1 MSKVDFVAFK
11 VTTAKAENSYLCQ
24 FGIVIVTNRNIS
36 AKFHYFIKP
45 AVLSCPECGSDL
57 LKDGTKII
65 HSFPEAWEKVRN
77 LFTGNL
83 LVAHNA
89 RFELSLLRNA
99 LLHYKLEVPELYC
112 DCTYRLSGLSLEA
125 LCNALKID
133 YQNDN
138 DALLD
143 AAAIAFAYQKLQQGI
158 KPDYSLI
165 KLRQN

>member
-1 MSKVDFVAFK
+1 MSKVDFVAFRL
-11 VTTAKAENSYLCQ
+11 TTAKAENSHFCQ

-36 AKFHYFIKP
+36 EKYHFFITP
-45 AVLSCPECGSDL
+45 SVMSYPEGDSGIIQDGS
-57 LKDGTKII
+57 KII
-65 HSFPEAWEKVRN
+65 HSFPEVWEKIKN

-99 LLHYKLEVPELYC
+99 LIQYKLEIPELYC

-125 LCNALKID
+125 LCSSLQID
-133 YQNDN
+133 YQNEN

-143 AAAIAFAYQKLQQGI
+143 ATAIAFAYQKLQQGI

-165 KLRQN
+165 KLRKK